1 MDADRAAEV
10 AALAASQT
18 GLAGSSNE
26 FVAGGSDQGVIRMRS
41 GMDGAHAAG
50 AAAPAV
56 LPPLPQSPACPPATR
71 FQPTP
76 GGIAGACGVVAGQPL
91 DTVRVRQ
98 QAAVPAAAQRAGGSG
113 GLALLRSIA
122 AGEGVRHLFRGLTYP
137 LLTAA
142 LQVTV
147 GRCPADCEAYNEH
160 SQPVPFYGL
169 IPLVLPPAY
178 CRTLWCF
185 SPTAPQAAC
194 CSSLRGRQERMYS
207 RSSMGSSNQ
216 HSSSSQHSSGSSCHC
231 RTSSGPGAP
240 PAWCRR

>member
-1 MDADRAAEV
+1 M
-10 AALAASQT
+10 
-18 GLAGSSNE
+18 
-26 FVAGGSDQGVIRMRS
+26 
-41 GMDGAHAAG
+41 
-50 AAAPAV
+50 
-56 LPPLPQSPACPPATR
+56 
-71 FQPTP
+71 
-76 GGIAGACGVVAGQPL
+76 VAGQPL

-169 IPLVLPPAY
+169 IPLVLPPAFLQNAVVFQSY
-178 CRTLWCF
+178 GTTGRLLQQLEGQAGA
-185 SPTAPQAAC
+185 SVQPQLDGQQQPTQQQQPAQQRQLLSLSHVFWAGCAAGMVQTVSC
-194 CSSLRGRQERMYS
+194 CWRLS
-207 RSSMGSSNQ
+207 
-216 HSSSSQHSSGSSCHC
+216 
-231 RTSSGPGAP
+231 
-240 PAWCRR
+240 

>member
-1 MDADRAAEV
+1 MDADGAAEV

-26 FVAGGSDQGVIRMRS
+26 FIAGGSDQGAISMRTA
-41 GMDGAHAAG
+41 MDGAHAAG
-50 AAAPAV
+50 AAAPAAAATV
-56 LPPLPQSPACPPATR
+56 TCLPTR
-71 FQPTP
+71 FQPTS

-98 QAAVPAAAQRAGGSG
+98 QAAVPAAAQRASGSG

-147 GRCPADCEAYNEH
+147 GRCPAEGEAYK
-160 SQPVPFYGL
+160 
-169 IPLVLPPAY
+169 
-178 CRTLWCF
+178 
-185 SPTAPQAAC
+185 
-194 CSSLRGRQERMYS
+194 
-207 RSSMGSSNQ
+207 
-216 HSSSSQHSSGSSCHC
+216 
-231 RTSSGPGAP
+231 
-240 PAWCRR
+240 